1 MNELK
6 EEDKIK
12 LMNDVADVLEK
23 LLTNLITHREDNS
36 LADLMQLI
44 ETYTAKKELEARID
58 GRRIQAQATLDK
70 WNETD
75 PSAEY
80 TFGTFLAAQVD
91 GFVYEL
97 TQLSSQLTNKEEV

>member
-1 MNELK
+1 MALGIINTK
-6 EEDKIK
+6 NTI
-12 LMNDVADVLEK
+12 MR
-23 LLTNLITHREDNS
+23 LITTH
-36 LADLMQLI
+36 
-44 ETYTAKKELEARID
+44 TAKKELEARID

-97 TQLSSQLTNKEEV
+97 TQLSSQLKGEK